1 MVALLAL
8 IVGLVL
14 FTIGSLEYP
23 FRGDVHVGPDAF
35 DFELV
40 LKRFETSKLSVL

>member
-35 DFELV
+35 ALV